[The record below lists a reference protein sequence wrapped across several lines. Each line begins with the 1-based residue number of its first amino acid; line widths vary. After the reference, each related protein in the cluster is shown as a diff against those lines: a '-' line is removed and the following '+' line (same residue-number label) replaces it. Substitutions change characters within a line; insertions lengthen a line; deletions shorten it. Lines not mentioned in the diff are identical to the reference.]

1 VFTEFVTQAQW
12 FFSSAPHNQQKLLMR
27 KNACIVDLNG
37 HLIFKADASYSDT
50 EAHKSGREHA

>member
-27 KNACIVDLNG
+27 KNACIVGLNG

-50 EAHKSGREHA
+50 EAHK